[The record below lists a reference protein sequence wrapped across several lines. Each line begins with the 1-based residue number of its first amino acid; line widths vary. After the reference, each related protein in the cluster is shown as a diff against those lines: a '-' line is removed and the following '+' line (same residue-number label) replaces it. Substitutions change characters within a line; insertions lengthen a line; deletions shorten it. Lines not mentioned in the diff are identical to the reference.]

1 MQEYSLLVIFFFFFL
16 PFWNFSLQLELNTLD
31 RILILTIQL
40 ELILF
45 PPLFYS
51 KVSIL

>member
-1 MQEYSLLVIFFFFFL
+1 MQEYLLLVIFFFL
-16 PFWNFSLQLELNTLD
+16 RFWNFSLQLELNTLD
-31 RILILTIQL
+31 RILILTMQL